1 MKLLDKSIYKL
12 FNLFIFLL
20 FIFYTTILFSKNIF
34 DTNFY
39 NIEKFTE
46 NITKTKEQEINK
58 IKLESLKNILD
69 KILLNNDKKI
79 FFKKFDFDKDIQRIV
94 KNIIIE
100 DELIIQ
106 NKYIANVKIN
116 FDNKEII
123 QLLRNYKINY
133 TDISSNNFL
142 VISSFSDEFDKY
154 GLSNKNLFYQLNKYN
169 LKNQLINISFP
180 DLSANDRFILPVK
193 KILDKDIK
201 AFTKISNK
209 YDVNHVFLLNIK
221 KDYNDSYSLDISLF
235 SVENRYFEILT
246 LKDIEDYNIIYDEF
260 VSFIISWWKSTN
272 LVNNKIITSID
283 CNIKSKNYS
292 DLINIKKTISNLNQF
307 KSINLKIIDLNNN
320 FEEVIFYGEYEIF
333 RKSLLQN
340 NVRLIKNDYCVIE
353 SINK

>member
-58 IKLESLKNILD
+58 IKLKSLKNILD

-79 FFKKFDFDKDIQRIV
+79 FFKKFDFNKDIQRIV

-106 NKYIANVKIN
+106 NKYFANVKIN

-123 QLLRNYKINY
+123 QLLRDYKINY

-142 VISSFSDEFDKY
+142 VIS
-154 GLSNKNLFYQLNKYN
+154 
-169 LKNQLINISFP
+169 
-180 DLSANDRFILPVK
+180 
-193 KILDKDIK
+193 
-201 AFTKISNK
+201 
-209 YDVNHVFLLNIK
+209 
-221 KDYNDSYSLDISLF
+221 
-235 SVENRYFEILT
+235 
-246 LKDIEDYNIIYDEF
+246 
-260 VSFIISWWKSTN
+260 
-272 LVNNKIITSID
+272 
-283 CNIKSKNYS
+283 
-292 DLINIKKTISNLNQF
+292 
-307 KSINLKIIDLNNN
+307 
-320 FEEVIFYGEYEIF
+320 
-333 RKSLLQN
+333 
-340 NVRLIKNDYCVIE
+340 
-353 SINK
+353 